1 VRLSLAKTQIPLAA
15 TVLVCIVLYVGAGLQ
30 FPAFFSLRAVRNLI
44 VNNSVLGIAAVGM
57 TFVILSGGIDLSV
70 GAVVGCTSILLAWL
84 IQKAGVHPALAIPVA
99 VALGGLFGALQGSLI
114 SFYALPPF
122 LVTLGGMFLARGLG
136 FIISRES
143 VAIEHPFYDWV
154 SDIPI
159 PLEARVDLPLYAV
172 VFLLTVLTGMYMTYF
187 TRFGRN
193 TFAIGGSETSALLMG
208 LPVPST
214 KLAIYSL
221 GGFCS
226 ALAGVAHTFALAS
239 GNPVA
244 GTMLELDVIA
254 AVVIGGTL
262 LRGGV
267 GSVLGTFLGVAIMG
281 IIQTVIVSQGTLS
294 SWWTKIALGV
304 LVLMFIL
311 LQKLVQWKL

>member
-1 VRLSLAKTQIPLAA
+1 VRLPLAKTQIPLAA
-15 TVLVCIVLYVGAGLQ
+15 TVLVCILLYVSAGLL
-30 FPAFFSLRAVRNLI
+30 FPAFFSLRAVRNLL

-70 GAVVGCTSILLAWL
+70 GAVVGCTSILLACL
-84 IQKAGVHPALAIPVA
+84 IQRAGVHPSLAIPAA
-99 VALGGLFGALQGSLI
+99 VVLGTFFGTLQGSLI
-114 SFYALPPF
+114 TFFALPPF

-143 VAIEHPFYDWV
+143 ISIAHPFYGWV
-154 SDIPI
+154 ADVPIPI
-159 PLEARVDLPLYAV
+159 VDRVDLPIYAV
-172 VFLLTVLTGMYMTYF
+172 VFLLTVFAGMYVSYF
-187 TRFGRN
+187 TRFGRD
-193 TFAIGGSETSALLMG
+193 TFAIGGNETSAILMG

-214 KLAIYSL
+214 KVGIYSL

-226 ALAGVAHTFALAS
+226 ALAGVVHTFALTS

-267 GSVLGTFLGVAIMG
+267 GSVFGTFLGVLILG
-281 IIQTVIVSQGTLS
+281 IIQTAIVSQGTLS
-294 SWWTKIALGV
+294 SWWTKIALGL
-304 LVLMFIL
+304 LVLIFVL
-311 LQKLVQWKL
+311 LQKIVQWKL